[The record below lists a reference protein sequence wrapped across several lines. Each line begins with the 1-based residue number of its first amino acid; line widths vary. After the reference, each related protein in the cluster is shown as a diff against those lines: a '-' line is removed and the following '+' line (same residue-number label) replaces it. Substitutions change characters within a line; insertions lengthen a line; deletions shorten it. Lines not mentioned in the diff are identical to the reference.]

1 MTQPLSRC
9 AALVVLAVAAI
20 PTPALASPLFET
32 AGDTT
37 SMGGLNA
44 RSSAAGAG
52 SAAAYFN
59 PALLRYGERGLE
71 LGTSFILEDV
81 NITLFDRAPGLDVP
95 VGIRGSN
102 HSGTYTVDGN
112 PAVSPSVNPDSL
124 PTEWLEDGC
133 VDPECSPDFSA
144 RPRGG
149 DDRSGKVRAYQTIGL
164 VLPLFNQHLVFGF
177 HAMIPLGSFTTANSF
192 YVDEREQFFT
202 NSLHAEMYGDRM
214 TATSLAFGVG
224 VPIGERLSIG
234 VSATI
239 ALRNDAQAG
248 TYVSDSDNQSQTL
261 LLSTDVDVRARVTP
275 HLGAAFEATDRW
287 LLTLTAHSPQR
298 FDIGTGFSAAL
309 PDANEQFANRNAT
322 HDYLPW
328 IATVGSE
335 VGVMRGKTDVDLT
348 GTLEF
353 SRWNTYVNRQSERP
367 QQGFEWSDTWTP
379 TVGMRLTHGDWR
391 AFADVSYRP
400 TPVPEQTGRTNYVD
414 NDRVSGAA
422 GFDWTIERPATTIRV
437 GLNLRGY
444 GLLPR
449 DTNKQTPEE
458 NPIAYERDDRFGVQ
472 HYDQLVI
479 DEVPDDALDGASLRG
494 EPLAGRDGLQTNNPG
509 YPGYSSGGFLFGGG
523 FTLAFLY

>member
-1 MTQPLSRC
+1 MRSTLGHLC
-9 AALVVLAVAAI
+9 LFAALLAAPMQSVG
-20 PTPALASPLFET
+20 SPLFET

-59 PALLRYGERGLE
+59 PALLVHGERGLE
-71 LGTSFILEDV
+71 LGTSFIIEDV
-81 NITLFDRAPGLDVP
+81 NIRLYDRGPGLDVP
-95 VGIRGSN
+95 TGIRGSN
-102 HSGTYTVDGN
+102 HSGTFTVDGE
-112 PAVSPSVNPDSL
+112 PVVSPSINPDSL

-133 VDPECSPDFSA
+133 VEPECSPDFEA

-164 VLPLFNQHLVFGF
+164 LLPLFDNHLVFGF
-177 HAMIPLGSFTTANSF
+177 HAMIPLGSFTTAHSF
-192 YVDEREQFFT
+192 YVDEREQFFS
-202 NSLHAEMYGDRM
+202 NSIHSEMYGDRM

-224 VPIGERLSIG
+224 VPLGDRLSLG

-248 TYVSDSDNQSQTL
+248 TYVSDSDNQAQTL

-275 HLGAAFEATDRW
+275 HIGAAFEATDRW
-287 LLTLTAHSPQR
+287 LITLTAHSPQR

-309 PDANEQFANRNAT
+309 PDANEQFADRAAT

-328 IATVGSE
+328 IATVGTE
-335 VGVMRGKTDVDLT
+335 IGVMRGETDVDLT

-379 TVGMRLTHGDWR
+379 TVGARLSRGDWR
-391 AFADVSYRP
+391 VFADVSYRP

-414 NDRVSGAA
+414 NDRVSGAT
-422 GFDWTIERPATTIRV
+422 GFDWMFERPLTTIRL
-437 GLNLRGY
+437 GLNFRAF

-449 DTNKQTPEE
+449 DNDKQTPET
-458 NPIAYERDDRFGVQ
+458 NTVAYERDDRFGVE
-472 HYDQLVI
+472 HFDQLVV
-479 DEVPDDALDGASLRG
+479 DEVPDDALDGSSVRG
-494 EPLAGRDGLQTNNPG
+494 DALAGREGLQTNNPG
-509 YPGYSSGGFLFGGG
+509 YPGFSSGGLLWGGG
-523 FTLAFLY
+523 LSLSFLY